1 MGQMN
6 KNRPAKM
13 GRRRF
18 LKSAGVGGAAFLGLG
33 AASGNH
39 LNPLLI
45 QSAES
50 EPGVMSP
57 NEDLMQEHALLSR
70 VLLIYEEA
78 GRRLEGQQALDPD
91 LLKRP
96 AQIIRNF
103 IEQYHEKLE
112 EDHVFPRFEKAGKL
126 VELVRV
132 LLEQHKAGRV
142 LTDSIISSST
152 QVGFA
157 DPAGRKRLIATLS
170 AFIRMYRP
178 HAAREGSVLFPA
190 FRDIVPAQEFQTL
203 GEMFEKREH
212 EILGPE
218 GFEGQVQIVAGLE
231 KQLGIHDLSQ
241 FTPK

>member
-1 MGQMN
+1 MN
-6 KNRPAKM
+6 KNQPANM
-13 GRRRF
+13 GRRGF
-18 LKSAGVGGAAFLGLG
+18 LKSAGVGGAAFLSLG
-33 AASGNH
+33 AASGNI
-39 LNPLLI
+39 LKTVLV
-45 QSAES
+45 QSAGN

-78 GRRLEGQQALDPD
+78 GRRLERPPALDPD
-91 LLKRP
+91 VLKRS

-112 EDHVFPRFEKAGKL
+112 EDHVFPRFEKSGKL
-126 VELVRV
+126 VDLVQV
-132 LLEQHKAGRV
+132 LREQHKAGRV
-142 LTDSIISSST
+142 LTDRIISSST
-152 QVGFA
+152 QPAFV
-157 DPAGRKRLIATLS
+157 DPAGRKELKDTLA

-190 FRDIVPAQEFQTL
+190 FRDLVPTREFQTL

-218 GFEGQVQIVAGLE
+218 GFEGQVQIVARLE
-231 KQLGIHDLSQ
+231 TKLGIYDLSP

>member
-1 MGQMN
+1 MD
-6 KNRPAKM
+6 
-13 GRRRF
+13 RRRF
-18 LKSAGVGGAAFLGLG
+18 LKSAGVGGAAVLGLG
-33 AASGNH
+33 AASWYH
-39 LNPLLI
+39 PNPVLV
-45 QSAES
+45 QGAGS

-78 GRRLEGQQALDPD
+78 GRRLEEKRALDPD
-91 LLKRP
+91 LLKR
-96 AQIIRNF
+96 AAEIIRNF

-126 VELVRV
+126 VDLVNV

-152 QVGFA
+152 QAGFA
-157 DPAGRKRLIATLS
+157 DLAERKRLKAALS

-190 FRDIVPAQEFQTL
+190 FRDLVPAEEFQTL

-212 EILGPE
+212 ETLGPE
-218 GFEGQVQIVAGLE
+218 GFEGQVRIVAGLE
-231 KQLGIHDLSQ
+231 KQLGIYDLSQ
-241 FTPK
+241 FSPR